1 MKSLAEAIKNT
12 KGIPVR
18 IDKIIS
24 KMKSGSKTTVSGN
37 NRQMKKSVYSYK
49 KSIRF
54 YALILLGAVFLA
66 GIGGIVYDRGLLS
79 FSGTSSARASLAPR
93 PHGASFSGLPVPRF
107 VSLKKNRINIRR
119 GPGTNHAVQW
129 VFNRKGLPVEV
140 IAEFENWRRIRDA
153 DGEEGWVF
161 HSLLSGVRMVTVA
174 PWDKNGRIEL
184 SEKPS
189 RLSKIIA
196 FMEPGVMAK
205 VRQCSGSW
213 CAVRVGDYEGWVA
226 QNSLWGVYP
235 GEVVN

>member
-1 MKSLAEAIKNT
+1 M
-12 KGIPVR
+12 R

-24 KMKSGSKTTVSGN
+24 KMKSGRRVGVSGN
-37 NRQMKKSVYSYK
+37 TAKMKKPAPSYRK
-49 KSIRF
+49 TIRF
-54 YALILLGAVFLA
+54 YALILLGAAFLA

-79 FSGTSSARASLAPR
+79 FSGASSARASLAPKPR
-93 PHGASFSGLPVPRF
+93 GTSFSGLPVPRF

-161 HSLLSGVRMVTVA
+161 HSLLSGTRMVTVA
-174 PWDKNGRIEL
+174 PWEKEGRIEL

-196 FMEPGVMAK
+196 FMEPGVMAR

-213 CAVRVGDYEGWVA
+213 CSVVVGDFEGWVA

>member
-1 MKSLAEAIKNT
+1 MKSLAEAFKNT

-24 KMKSGSKTTVSGN
+24 KLKIGKGALVSGN
-37 NRQMKKSVYSYK
+37 SIGMGNTPRSYRR
-49 KSIRF
+49 SFRF
-54 YALILLGAVFLA
+54 YGLILLGAAILA
-66 GIGGIVYDRGLLS
+66 GLGGIVYDRGLLS
-79 FSGTSSARASLAPR
+79 VEGTPSARASLAPAPR
-93 PHGASFSGLPVPRF
+93 GTSISGLPLPRF
-107 VSLKKNRINIRR
+107 VSLKKSRINIRR

-161 HSLLSGVRMVTVA
+161 HSLLSGTRMVTVA
-174 PWDKNGRIEL
+174 PWEKQGRIEL
-184 SEKPS
+184 AEKPS
-189 RLSKIIA
+189 HLSKIIA
-196 FMEPGVMAK
+196 FLEPGVMAK

-213 CAVRVGDYEGWVA
+213 CSVVVGDYKGWVA
-226 QNSLWGVYP
+226 QNTLWGVYP